1 MILLPDEINCG
12 YWDSSEFSGLPVS
25 PHRTVTRYEIE
36 LYLED
41 GKTTFA
47 DGNAYAIK
55 KNYIQISRPGQ
66 VRHSVLPFK
75 TLYLKF
81 PVTGVL
87 AQELDACPQY
97 FQASHPDRLRNKF
110 EEIIRL
116 NECGRQLMLC
126 SHLLALLDLIFFD
139 AKIPSHR
146 SGKNYE
152 TVSAAKKYIQTHFA
166 EKITLSDMAKAVHL
180 SDIYFH
186 TVFTEAT
193 GISPHEY
200 LIDCRLE
207 HAKKMLWNTAVS
219 ISEVAEKSGF
229 GAQQYLTRVFKNKTG
244 LTPAMYRKNFQMN
257 YLA

>member
-1 MILLPDEINCG
+1 MIILPEEISCG
-12 YWDSSEFSGLPVS
+12 YWDSSEFSGLSLS

-41 GKTTFA
+41 GKTTFT
-47 DGNAYAIK
+47 DGEAFDIK

-66 VRHSVLPFK
+66 VRHSLLPFK

-87 AQELDACPQY
+87 AQELDACPHY
-97 FQASHPDRLRNKF
+97 FQASHPERLRSKL

-116 NECGRQLMLC
+116 KECGRQLMLY

-152 TVSAAKKYIQTHFA
+152 IIASAKEYIRRHFT
-166 EKITLSDMAKAVHL
+166 EKITLSDVARAVHL

-186 TVFTEAT
+186 TVFTEAE

-207 HAKKMLWNTAVS
+207 HAKKMLWSTDVS
-219 ISEVAEKSGF
+219 IGEVAEKSGF

-244 LTPAMYRKNFQMN
+244 ITPAMYRKNFQKN
-257 YLA
+257 YLD